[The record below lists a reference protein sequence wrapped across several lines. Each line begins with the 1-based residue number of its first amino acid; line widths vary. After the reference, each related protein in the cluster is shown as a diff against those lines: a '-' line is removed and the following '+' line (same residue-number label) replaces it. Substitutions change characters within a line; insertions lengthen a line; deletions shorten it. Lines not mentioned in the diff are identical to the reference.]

1 MIHRMPKPQ
10 RIYRRNKGT
19 SSISLAYEGQRADTE
34 QSAPG
39 IKLTNLG
46 LVGLDYVLGGGLPE
60 NSAYLLMGGSG
71 THYVTFANQAIYNHL
86 SQGGKAVYYAPETP
100 LNDAIEDLALYHW
113 NIRGYLDDKSLV
125 YSRPM
130 PPQLQSL
137 SDLMQDN
144 PMEEVI
150 KLGSSLAGLTKDFV
164 EKLKEGRWSVFSPSY
179 LMSVYPQQEV
189 TDLIMFW
196 VSAVHKYGGVHFLT
210 LPEGVH
216 DEKHVN
222 FIKSLVDGVMTFKF
236 AQGFGQAE
244 GEVEIQKLRRVI
256 PKSKSF
262 RHTVQADGIA
272 IETTAR
278 IG

>member
-1 MIHRMPKPQ
+1 
-10 RIYRRNKGT
+10 
-19 SSISLAYEGQRADTE
+19 LAYDGQRADTE

-39 IKLTNLG
+39 TRLTDLG
-46 LVGLDYVLGGGLPE
+46 LVGFDYVLGGGLPE
-60 NSAYLLMGGSG
+60 SSVYLLTGGPG
-71 THYVTFANQAIYNHL
+71 THYVTFANQAVYNHL
-86 SQGGKAVYYAPETP
+86 SKGGKAVIYNPETP
-100 LNDAIEDLALYHW
+100 LADTIEDMALYHW
-113 NIRGYLDDKSLV
+113 NIRPYLDDRALV

-137 SDLMQDN
+137 SEALQED

-150 KLGSSLAGLTKDFV
+150 RLGSSLAGLTKDFV
-164 EKLKEGRWSVFSPSY
+164 EKLKEGRWSVFNPSY

-189 TDLIMFW
+189 TDLVMFW
-196 VSAVHKYGGVHFLT
+196 VGAVHRYGGVHFLT

-216 DEKHVN
+216 DERHLN
-222 FIKSLVDGVMTFKF
+222 FIKSLVDGAMSFKF

-256 PKSKSF
+256 PKSKTF
-262 RHTVQADGIA
+262 RHTVQSDGIA

>member
-1 MIHRMPKPQ
+1 
-10 RIYRRNKGT
+10 
-19 SSISLAYEGQRADTE
+19 LAYDSQRVESQED
-34 QSAPG
+34 APG

-46 LVGLDYVLGGGLPE
+46 LQGLDYVLGGGFPE
-60 NSAYLLMGGSG
+60 NSAYLLTGGPG
-71 THYVTFANQAIYNHL
+71 THYVTFADQAIYNHL
-86 SQGGKAVYYAPETP
+86 SKGGKAVYYNPEIP
-100 LNDAIEDLALYHW
+100 LNDTIENMALYRW
-113 NIRGYLDDKSLV
+113 NVRPYLDDRSLV

-130 PPQLQSL
+130 PPQLQTL
-137 SDLMQDN
+137 ADVMQDN

-150 KLGSSLAGLTKDFV
+150 RLGSSLSGLTKDFV
-164 EKLKEGRWSVFSPSY
+164 EKLKESRWSVLNPSY

-189 TDLIMFW
+189 TDLVMFW
-196 VSAVHKYGGVHFLT
+196 IGAVHRHGGIHFLT

-222 FIKSLVDGVMTFKF
+222 FIKSLVDGVLCFKF

-256 PKSKSF
+256 PKAKTF
-262 RHTVQADGIA
+262 RHTVQPDGIA

>member
-1 MIHRMPKPQ
+1 M
-10 RIYRRNKGT
+10 
-19 SSISLAYEGQRADTE
+19 AYEGQRADTE

-113 NIRGYLDDKSLV
+113 NVRGYLDDKALV

-150 KLGSSLAGLTKDFV
+150 KLGSSLAG
-164 EKLKEGRWSVFSPSY
+164 
-179 LMSVYPQQEV
+179 
-189 TDLIMFW
+189 
-196 VSAVHKYGGVHFLT
+196 
-210 LPEGVH
+210 
-216 DEKHVN
+216 
-222 FIKSLVDGVMTFKF
+222 
-236 AQGFGQAE
+236 
-244 GEVEIQKLRRVI
+244 
-256 PKSKSF
+256 
-262 RHTVQADGIA
+262 
-272 IETTAR
+272 
-278 IG
+278 

>member
-1 MIHRMPKPQ
+1 M
-10 RIYRRNKGT
+10 
-19 SSISLAYEGQRADTE
+19 AYEGQRADTE

-71 THYVTFANQAIYNHL
+71 THYVTFANQAVYNHL
-86 SQGGKAVYYAPETP
+86 AKGGKAVFYNPETP
-100 LNDAIEDLALYHW
+100 LNDTIEDMALYHW
-113 NIRGYLDDKSLV
+113 NVREYLDDRSLV

-137 SDLMQDN
+137 SELMQDN

-150 KLGSSLAGLTKDFV
+150 KLGSSLAGLTKDFI

-179 LMSVYPQQEV
+179 LMSVYPPQEV
-189 TDLIMFW
+189 TDLVMFW
-196 VSAVHKYGGVHFLT
+196 VGAVHKYGGVHFLT

-244 GEVEIQKLRRVI
+244 GEAEIQKLRRVI

>member
-1 MIHRMPKPQ
+1 M
-10 RIYRRNKGT
+10 
-19 SSISLAYEGQRADTE
+19 AYEGQRADTE

-46 LVGLDYVLGGGLPE
+46 LTGLEYVLGGGLPE
-60 NSAYLLMGGSG
+60 NSAYLLTGGSG

-86 SQGGKAVYYAPETP
+86 SKGGRAVYYNPETP
-100 LNDAIEDLALYHW
+100 LSDTVEDMALYHW
-113 NIRGYLDDKSLV
+113 NVREYLDDRSLV

-130 PPQLQSL
+130 PPQLQTL
-137 SDLMQDN
+137 SELMQDN

-150 KLGSSLAGLTKDFV
+150 RLGSSLNGLTKDFV
-164 EKLKEGRWSVFSPSY
+164 EKLKEGRWSVFNPSY

-189 TDLIMFW
+189 TDLVMFW
-196 VSAVHKYGGVHFLT
+196 VGAVHKYGGVHFIT

-222 FIKSLVDGVMTFKF
+222 FIKSLVDGVLSFKF

>member
-1 MIHRMPKPQ
+1 M
-10 RIYRRNKGT
+10 
-19 SSISLAYEGQRADTE
+19 AYEGQRADTE

-46 LVGLDYVLGGGLPE
+46 LTGLDYVLGGGLPE
-60 NSAYLLMGGSG
+60 SSLYLLMGGSG

-86 SQGGKAVYYAPETP
+86 SKGGKAAIYSPETP
-100 LNDAIEDLALYHW
+100 LSDLTEDMALYHW
-113 NIRGYLDDKSLV
+113 NVRPYLDDRALV

-130 PPQLQSL
+130 PPQLL
-137 SDLMQDN
+137 ALADLMQDN
-144 PMEEVI
+144 PLEEVI
-150 KLGSSLAGLTKDFV
+150 KLGSSLGGLTKDFV
-164 EKLKEGRWSVFSPSY
+164 EKLKEGRWTIFSPSY

-196 VSAVHKYGGVHFLT
+196 VGAVHKYGGVHFLT
-210 LPEGVH
+210 LPDGVH

-222 FIKSLVDGVMTFKF
+222 FIKSLVDGVLSFKF

-244 GEVEIQKLRRVI
+244 GEVEVQKLRRVI
-256 PKSKSF
+256 PKSKTF
-262 RHTVQADGIA
+262 RHVVQADGIA

>member
-1 MIHRMPKPQ
+1 M
-10 RIYRRNKGT
+10 
-19 SSISLAYEGQRADTE
+19 AYDGQRADTE

-46 LVGLDYVLGGGLPE
+46 LQGLEYVLGGGLPE
-60 NSAYLLMGGSG
+60 SSVYLLTGGPG
-71 THYVTFANQAIYNHL
+71 THYVTFADQAVYNHL
-86 SQGGKAVYYAPETP
+86 SVGGKAVYYNPETP
-100 LNDAIEDLALYHW
+100 LNDVVEDMALYHW
-113 NIRGYLDDKSLV
+113 GIRPYLDDRSFV

-137 SDLMQDN
+137 AAVLEEN

-164 EKLKEGRWSVFSPSY
+164 EKLKEGRWSIFNFSY
-179 LMSVYPQQEV
+179 LMGAYQRQEI
-189 TDLIMFW
+189 TDLVMFW
-196 VSAVHKYGGVHFLT
+196 VNAVHRYGGVHFLT
-210 LPEGVH
+210 LPEGIH

-222 FIKSLVDGVMTFKF
+222 FIKSLVDGVMSFKF

-244 GEVEIQKLRRVI
+244 GEVEVQKLRRVI
-256 PKSKSF
+256 PKSKTF
-262 RHTVQADGIA
+262 RHTVQADGLA

>member
-1 MIHRMPKPQ
+1 M
-10 RIYRRNKGT
+10 
-19 SSISLAYEGQRADTE
+19 
-34 QSAPG
+34 
-39 IKLTNLG
+39 
-46 LVGLDYVLGGGLPE
+46 VGLDYVLGGGLPE

-71 THYVTFANQAIYNHL
+71 THYATFANQAIYNHL
-86 SQGGKAVYYAPETP
+86 SKGGKAVYYFPETP
-100 LNDAIEDLALYHW
+100 LNDTIEDMGLYHW
-113 NIRGYLDDKSLV
+113 SIRGYLDDRSLV

-150 KLGSSLAGLTKDFV
+150 KLGSSLGGLTKDFV

-196 VSAVHKYGGVHFLT
+196 VSAVHKYGGIHFIT

-216 DEKHVN
+216 DERHVN
-222 FIKSLVDGVMTFKF
+222 FIKSLVDGVMSFKF

-262 RHTVQADGIA
+262 RHTVQSDGIA
-272 IETTAR
+272 VETTAR